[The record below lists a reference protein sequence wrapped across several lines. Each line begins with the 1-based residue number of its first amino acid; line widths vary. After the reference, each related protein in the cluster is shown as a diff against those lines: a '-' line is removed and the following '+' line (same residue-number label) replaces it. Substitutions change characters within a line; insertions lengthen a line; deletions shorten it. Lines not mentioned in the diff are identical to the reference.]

1 MKKLISFWINE
12 DQLNTIEFV
21 KKNTPNND
29 KPVSLSQAMRLIID
43 HYRNT
48 VMSEIKT
55 IPIGSEKVFD
65 ALELYYFIKINF
77 ENGKSWSEI
86 RNDIEKRYKI

>member
-55 IPIGSEKVFD
+55 IPIGSEKSV
-65 ALELYYFIKINF
+65 
-77 ENGKSWSEI
+77 
-86 RNDIEKRYKI
+86 